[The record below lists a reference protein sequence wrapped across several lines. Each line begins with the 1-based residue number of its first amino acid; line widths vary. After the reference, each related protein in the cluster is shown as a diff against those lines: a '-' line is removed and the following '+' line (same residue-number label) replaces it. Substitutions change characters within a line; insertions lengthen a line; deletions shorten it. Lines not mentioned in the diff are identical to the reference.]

1 MDTPN
6 RLEYE
11 MPTLYDEARDRAA
24 KGLAQAWHDQ
34 WCRYQSGTLSEAMYG
49 VGKRYA
55 RKELQR
61 LGHHRV
67 AVDRLGRVI
76 EKVRA

>member
-24 KGLAQAWHDQ
+24 KGLAQAWYDQ
-34 WCRYQSGTLSEAMYG
+34 WCRLQAGSLSEAMYG

-55 RKELQR
+55 RKELQK

-76 EKVRA
+76 EKVGT

>member
-1 MDTPN
+1 MTTTVAGYA
-6 RLEYE
+6 L
-11 MPTLYDEARDRAA
+11 PTLYDEARDEASGR
-24 KGLAQAWHDQ
+24 LAEGWLDQ
-34 WCRYQSGTLSEAMYG
+34 WSRFQAGSLSEAMYG

-67 AVDRLGRVI
+67 AVDRLGRAI
-76 EKVRA
+76 EKST